1 MRVVPTVGTRGVGV
15 DGFKEGFAQDKPALR
30 TDSLHSATARFALE
44 RAGKGAR
51 KDSNVRNVQKCFRT
65 SGMPPVARCRKKSI
79 F

>member
-1 MRVVPTVGTRGVGV
+1 MRVFPTFVLVV
-15 DGFKEGFAQDKPALR
+15 SVSMASSEGFAKDKPALL

-44 RAGKGAR
+44 RAGKGAC

-65 SGMPPVARCRKKSI
+65 SRMPPVARCRKDSI